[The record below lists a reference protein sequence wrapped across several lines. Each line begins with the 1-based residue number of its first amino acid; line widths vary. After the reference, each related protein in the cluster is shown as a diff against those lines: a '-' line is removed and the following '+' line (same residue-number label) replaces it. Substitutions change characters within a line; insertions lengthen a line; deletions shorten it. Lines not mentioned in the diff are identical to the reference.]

1 LKVVLRHAAA
11 YLGLI
16 YVLPGRELELT
27 DIGLSV
33 SLKGGLAVTL
43 INHESAIN
51 GVINLPKISFG
62 GAISVSSI
70 WCLIVQAKSTL
81 DHVVLLIRIK

>member
-1 LKVVLRHAAA
+1 MRHAAA

-33 SLKGGLAVTL
+33 SLKGGLA
-43 INHESAIN
+43 
-51 GVINLPKISFG
+51 KISFG